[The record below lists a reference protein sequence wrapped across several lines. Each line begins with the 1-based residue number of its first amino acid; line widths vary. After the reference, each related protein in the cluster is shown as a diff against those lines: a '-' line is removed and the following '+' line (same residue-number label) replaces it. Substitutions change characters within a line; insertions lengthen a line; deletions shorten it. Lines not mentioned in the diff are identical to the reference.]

1 MKASESSNASP
12 QGATPPLPENA
23 HRRFAAPEDVLID
36 RNLGCRE
43 RARVLEDWKREL
55 ERGSGISKPHE
66 LLRRINACRRL
77 LSEQELSEH
86 EH

>member
-1 MKASESSNASP
+1 MKASESSKARP
-12 QGATPPLPENA
+12 QGATPLFAETSY
-23 HRRFAAPEDVLID
+23 RRFAAPEDVLIERD
-36 RNLGCRE
+36 LGLGE
-43 RARVLEDWKREL
+43 RTRMLEDWKREL

-77 LSEQELSEH
+77 LSEH